1 MSRETYETYSAEP
14 EKIDLIAFLAEYF
27 QAFRKFFLGVLILVI
42 LMGGGSFLTA
52 KLRYQPMY
60 EAYTSFVVGSNRA
73 VGYSYYDNVT
83 AMDKRML
90 ELKVGIAY
98 EADIRTAK
106 AVLERVYREHPM
118 VKKDEDI
125 KVFVDSLGD
134 SSVVLGIRGW
144 VETSD
149 YWQTRWDILER
160 IKLSFDEVG
169 IEIPYNKMDVHLKQ

>member
-1 MSRETYETYSAEP
+1 
-14 EKIDLIAFLAEYF
+14 
-27 QAFRKFFLGVLILVI
+27 
-42 LMGGGSFLTA
+42 
-52 KLRYQPMY
+52 
-60 EAYTSFVVGSNRA
+60 
-73 VGYSYYDNVT
+73 
-83 AMDKRML
+83 MDKRML

-144 VETSD
+144 VETAD
-149 YWQTRWDILER
+149 YWQTRWDILEQ
-160 IKLSFDEVG
+160 IKLSFDEAG
-169 IEIPYNKMDVHLKQ
+169 IEIPYNKMDIHLKQ